1 MSVKNITVQN
11 QLRKD
16 TLDQERDFGKLQY
29 PLIGDQNGNEVSSDT
44 GSPSDSFRSVSC
56 LSYGNSP
63 DSPVEMSECN
73 SSMDHDAEAFNHNSV
88 FLNDSVGDLMLEEDL
103 GISGRTE
110 LVSLP
115 RVKEQFKGI
124 MQPNLEADPNL
135 EIWNPNLTLVVPCM
149 QDCTKNKNTCNVDI
163 GTKKIDLE
171 SVTPGNEMADED
183 ERLPDP
189 PVTKKSP
196 LSSNSPE
203 NGSAD
208 NTHAS
213 LDFLNSNEMV
223 MRSNSFM
230 LSSSEKPPSA
240 SILEAANSTSS
251 IPSDQ
256 GLFSSTMPDVCGG
269 TFENIQ
275 PERSSCNFDAKQ
287 CTVEVPKELPEDGL
301 QVDCNASQG
310 QCLPNYLPPAQLGS
324 FLGAAAVEVECLSL
338 ADHFVKDVNV
348 EISDQEGAILIHAQ
362 KVGESAVDPS
372 TQDLIPMSKA
382 EADDLIPQLRLML
395 SPNEGEA
402 ARASDETFLVR
413 SPEEK
418 CNYHTHTS
426 TPLPE
431 SKNVT
436 FIIPSFEIPE
446 QATGNVKEDL
456 FSCSDKN
463 PFQTL
468 KDNQW
473 SCALKTQE
481 STRPTTSTT
490 SKAAKVEILKYPK
503 PDFKN
508 IKPKVVSRPLV
519 KTDNPSH
526 IRNTQR
532 SPSTPSKSCPL
543 PRASQSQKDIQKE
556 KGSEKGHD
564 IAQERASRNQK
575 QVVACDQRFPSK
587 MTPVSAVSKT
597 VVNRVQKPASNL
609 RQRNGVLDKGSSSD
623 STSSLFSE
631 TAVTGSHNRFNQ
643 TTLNNK
649 AEKTKSSVISVS
661 LSRKKSMECSD
672 LPRANKE
679 PGDLTNG
686 IAHGLTSGAVSTTS
700 SMLSTKLAA
709 ASDVSKSR
717 VGQKPSL
724 SKPKSSVGPQTTSAD
739 FRLPPPVSKLKLGTS
754 SKDGCTTGILSPP
767 RTKQMPAHGTHK
779 IPISTRV
786 KTSSARMSINTGSV
800 SARSATGSRLP
811 VKTAGLERS
820 SSVSSLLSSHSEPST
835 GTFRSHSTTA
845 TSCKTVDKSSRPI
858 LSSGAPNSART
869 SCAKAAMRNKTAVN
883 QTSATGNK
891 TNSSQNQV
899 SSRSTTSQNQ
909 ITPRT
914 APGISARQV
923 GSSAWNRLA
932 VDKNKLK
939 TSPRSRPPQAQT
951 QPDLLPTENKTHG
964 LAHYKTQCEK
974 KNECIQHLK
983 KLLAT
988 SNHRF
993 EAITVVV
1000 QHILAER
1007 EQALKQHKESSQEL
1021 VNLHRELVNTA
1032 TSCDKLER
1040 EKDELRTAYEAVLQ
1054 KVQEQHQSELADL
1067 EERLKDFYLAE
1078 WEKVHE
1084 AYQEQAEKLKT
1095 QLQQQV
1101 KSLNSHHEAFRKE
1114 LETSHS
1120 EKIAMLKQQ
1129 YEASLEEL
1137 KKSQE
1142 LEKNSLNESFKE
1154 TEAALSEKIGEL
1166 TSLNN
1171 SLNEKLKAEEDR
1183 RKALR
1188 EKNQKDSHTLYLE
1201 QELESLKVVLDI
1213 KNEQLHQQDK
1223 KLMQME
1229 KMVEKN
1235 IKLDE
1240 CLKKVQQENEDFR
1253 ARMDRHAALS
1263 RQLSTEQTVL
1273 QESLEKES
1281 KVNKRLSMENE
1292 ELLWKL
1298 HNGDL
1303 CSPRKL
1309 SPSSPSMPF
1318 QSPRNSGVF
1327 NSPAVTPR

>member
-1 MSVKNITVQN
+1 MSVQNITVQN
-11 QLRKD
+11 QLRKG
-16 TLDQERDFGKLQY
+16 TLNQERDFDKLQY
-29 PLIGDQNGNEVSSDT
+29 PLLTGDQNGNEVSSDT
-44 GSPSDSFRSVSC
+44 GSLSDSFRSVSC
-56 LSYGNSP
+56 LSYGTSA

-73 SSMDHDAEAFNHNSV
+73 SSMDHAGEAFNHNSV
-88 FLNDSVGDLMLEEDL
+88 FLNESIGEPMLEGDL

-110 LVSLP
+110 LVSFP
-115 RVKEQFKGI
+115 WVKEHFKGI

-135 EIWNPNLTLVVPCM
+135 EKWNPNLTLVVPCM
-149 QDCTKNKNTCNVDI
+149 QECTKNKNNCSVDI
-163 GTKKIDLE
+163 STKKIDLE
-171 SVTPGNEMADED
+171 SVTPGNEMAIDADEM
-183 ERLPDP
+183 LPDP

-196 LSSNSPE
+196 VSSNSPE

-208 NTHAS
+208 NMHAS
-213 LDFLNSNEMV
+213 LDSLSSNEMV

-230 LSSSEKPPSA
+230 LTSSEKPLSA
-240 SILEAANSTSS
+240 SVLEAANSTSS
-251 IPSDQ
+251 ISSDQ
-256 GLFSSTMPDVCGG
+256 GKFSSTMPDVCGG
-269 TFENIQ
+269 TFENNQ
-275 PERSSCNFDAKQ
+275 PEISSCNFDAKQ
-287 CTVEVPKELPEDGL
+287 CTVEVAKELHEDVL
-301 QVDCNASQG
+301 QVECSASQG
-310 QCLPNYLPPAQLGS
+310 QPNYLHPALLGS
-324 FLGAAAVEVECLSL
+324 FSGAAAVEYLSVP
-338 ADHFVKDVNV
+338 DHFVKDLINL
-348 EISDQEGAILIHAQ
+348 EISDQEGAILIHTHE
-362 KVGESAVDPS
+362 VGENAVDPS
-372 TQDLIPMSKA
+372 TQDIPMLKA
-382 EADDLIPQLRLML
+382 DVVMPQLTLML
-395 SPNEGEA
+395 SPNEGVSA
-402 ARASDETFLVR
+402 GASDETFLIR

-418 CNYHTHTS
+418 SNYHTHTS

-446 QATGNVKEDL
+446 QATKNAKEDL
-456 FSCSDKN
+456 CSCNDKS
-463 PFQTL
+463 PVQTL
-468 KDNQW
+468 KGNQL
-473 SCALKTQE
+473 SYALKIQE

-490 SKAAKVEILKYPK
+490 SKTAKVEILKYPK

-526 IRNTQR
+526 IKNTQR
-532 SPSTPSKSCPL
+532 SPSTPSKGCPL
-543 PRASQSQKDIQKE
+543 PRASQSQKE
-556 KGSEKGHD
+556 EGSEKGHD
-564 IAQERASRNQK
+564 IAQEKASRNQK
-575 QVVACDQRFPSK
+575 QVMACAQRFPSK
-587 MTPVSAVSKT
+587 ITPFSAVSKT

-609 RQRNGVLDKGSSSD
+609 RQRNGVLDKGSSSN

-631 TAVTGSHNRFNQ
+631 TAVTDSHNRFSR
-643 TTLNNK
+643 TILNNK

-661 LSRKKSMECSD
+661 LSRKETMECND
-672 LPRANKE
+672 LSRANKE
-679 PGDLTNG
+679 TGDLTSG
-686 IAHGLTSGAVSTTS
+686 IVYELNSGAVATTS
-700 SMLSTKLAA
+700 SMLSTELAVD
-709 ASDVSKSR
+709 SDISKSR
-717 VGQKPSL
+717 VGQRPSL

-739 FRLPPPVSKLKLGTS
+739 FRLPPAAPKLKLGS
-754 SKDGCTTGILSPP
+754 LSKDGRTTGILSPP
-767 RTKQMPAHGTHK
+767 RTKQMPAYGTHK
-779 IPISTRV
+779 IPISTRA
-786 KTSSARMSINTGSV
+786 KTSSARMSMNTGSV

-811 VKTAGLERS
+811 VKAAGLERS

-835 GTFRSHSTTA
+835 GTCRSQSTTA

-858 LSSGAPNSART
+858 LSSGALNSART
-869 SCAKAAMRNKTAVN
+869 SKAVMRNKTAVN
-883 QTSATGNK
+883 PTSATGNK

-899 SSRSTTSQNQ
+899 CSRSTTSQNQ

-939 TSPRSRPPQAQT
+939 TSPRSRPPRSQT
-951 QPDLLPTENKTHG
+951 QPDLLPTENTALG

-974 KNECIQHLK
+974 KNECIQQFK

-1007 EQALKQHKESSQEL
+1007 EQALKQHKETSQEL
-1021 VNLHRELVNTA
+1021 VNLHRELVSTT

-1040 EKDELRTAYEAVLQ
+1040 EKDELRTAFEAVLQ
-1054 KVQEQHQSELADL
+1054 KVQEQHQGELADL
-1067 EERLKDFYLAE
+1067 EERLKNFYLAE

-1101 KSLNSHHEAFRKE
+1101 NALNSQHEAFRKE

-1120 EKIAMLKQQ
+1120 EKIAMFKQQ
-1129 YEASLEEL
+1129 YETTLEEL
-1137 KKSQE
+1137 KKSHE
-1142 LEKNSLNESFKE
+1142 LENNSLNESFKE
-1154 TEAALSEKIGEL
+1154 TEASLSEKIDEL

-1183 RKALR
+1183 RKALH

-1213 KNEQLHQQDK
+1213 KNEQLHQHDK

-1229 KMVEKN
+1229 KMVERN
-1235 IKLDE
+1235 NKLDE

-1309 SPSSPSMPF
+1309 SPSSPSMSF

-1327 NSPAVTPR
+1327 SSPAVTPR